1 MSAEERATVVL
12 VEWLDAHAASDG
24 WCYGGELEAE
34 GCLVRTIGFLL
45 PDAKP
50 DHVSVAQSIADDD
63 DLYHVFCIPVGMVRS
78 MRVVSDEGA
87 NPCSLAPRQ
96 GR

>member
-1 MSAEERATVVL
+1 MSAEQKATVVL

-24 WCYGGELEAE
+24 WCDTEELGPE
-34 GCLVRTIGFLL
+34 GCLVRTVGFLL

-50 DHVSVAQSIADDD
+50 DHVSVAQSLAEDE

-78 MRVVSDEGA
+78 MRVVSHQGA
-87 NPCSLAPRQ
+87 TPCSLAPRQ